1 MPAAHVARDPKV
13 PARPAIAHQVIVR
26 RATGRRVVI
35 GRRVTVVLRAMVV
48 CRVASVPPMRRAI
61 VQHVRKV
68 IVRRAPTVA
77 REVTARRAVIVL
89 LPVARKVVNVVTV
102 VGACKV
108 RGPSPRARARVA
120 LQATAAA
127 LAANR
132 VAMRR
137 VIASPQLRR
146 ARLRW
151 VLHLALH
158 LARCPSRR
166 PHPR

>member
-1 MPAAHVARDPKV
+1 
-13 PARPAIAHQVIVR
+13 VIVR
-26 RATGRRVVI
+26 KATGRRVLI

-48 CRVASVPPMRRAI
+48 CRARVVRRVASVPPMHRAI

-68 IVRRAPTVA
+68 IVRRAPTVV

-102 VGACKV
+102 VGACKA
-108 RGPSPRARARVA
+108 RGPSPWARVRVA

-137 VIASPQLRR
+137 VIAPPQLRR

-151 VLHLALH
+151 VLHLA
-158 LARCPSRR
+158 RCPSRR
-166 PHPR
+166 RHPR